1 MRLEWG
7 GGGIETS
14 QIMRNYF
21 ITCFNNNSKYY
32 YCIAYPIKFIDTI
45 NAT

>member
-1 MRLEWG
+1 MRLEW

-32 YCIAYPIKFIDTI
+32 YCIAYQIKFNDTI